1 MRGTCVISP
10 TRKARIVAVYLFA
23 AVVKFWRCDA
33 THVPGQAPSTPG
45 AFGPSG
51 NAGVV
56 FERPVVE
63 CLLIACDAMRAPKR
77 AARLQACRTSAALR
91 FDAGSTQNAAVGEE
105 LRNSKAKHRR
115 TQEMAKLLALMLTRQ
130 H

>member
-1 MRGTCVISP
+1 MCSYFAGTQPGSGGAPVPSCASSWLMKDIVRGAWS
-10 TRKARIVAVYLFA
+10 AL
-23 AVVKFWRCDA
+23 
-33 THVPGQAPSTPG
+33 G

-51 NAGVV
+51 SAGVV
-56 FERPVVE
+56 FERPVVQ
-63 CLLIACDAMRAPKR
+63 CLRTAFDAMRAPKR

-91 FDAGSTQNAAVGEE
+91 FDAGSTKNAAVGEE

>member
-1 MRGTCVISP
+1 MP
-10 TRKARIVAVYLFA
+10 ELFLS
-23 AVVKFWRCDA
+23 
-33 THVPGQAPSTPG
+33 APLFP
-45 AFGPSG
+45 
-51 NAGVV
+51 
-56 FERPVVE
+56 
-63 CLLIACDAMRAPKR
+63 CLLNAYMMRAPKR

-91 FDAGSTQNAAVGEE
+91 FDAGSTKNAAVGEE